1 MKHHS
6 QFEKGLSGFSMNTKD
21 IFFWNVAKAWRL
33 EIKPFGSKMRDLMLN
48 VDPEEK

>member
-1 MKHHS
+1 
-6 QFEKGLSGFSMNTKD
+6 MNTKD